1 MFQKRIN
8 SSRHIDAAAFVMDD
22 LEDRMMLSAARPHTA
37 VNLATVRV
45 PRVTHSALH
54 ATRAVVK
61 AVARVTVKPAVKV
74 AAKVAAKPAAK
85 VAAKPV
91 VKAVATT
98 TTEGTEMR
106 ILFSAAPAAV
116 QTGLQALAPTGFTI
130 PATQSIEVDTPVTGL
145 ATYSTELRTTGIDSH
160 IAVDANGAA
169 LISSGGGEHG
179 GNDNGGQ
186 DNGGQDN
193 GGQDNGGRD
202 NGNDNGGVDNNGNDV
217 LFSAVPA
224 IVQTALQSQAP
235 AGVTIA
241 ATQEVD
247 VSTNASNVLV
257 YVTRV
262 VANGIKTTLAVDA
275 TGGVVTVPVNT
286 EGDHQGRD

>member
-186 DNGGQDN
+186 DNGG
-193 GGQDNGGRD
+193 RD